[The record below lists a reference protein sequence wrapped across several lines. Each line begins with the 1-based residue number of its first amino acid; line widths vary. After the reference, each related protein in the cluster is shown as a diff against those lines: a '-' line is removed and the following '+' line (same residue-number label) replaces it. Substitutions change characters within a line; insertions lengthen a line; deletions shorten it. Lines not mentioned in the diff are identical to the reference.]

1 MTALASARPP
11 RAAAAAPGLASV
23 VDLRPAPDME
33 PDDDALMARA
43 GGGDQRAF
51 ARLVARHGPR
61 AQAVAHR
68 FTGSAAEAEDIVQ
81 EAFWRVW
88 RSADRWAPG
97 GARFSTWLHRVVV
110 NLCVD
115 HDRRKR
121 IRRFLPFADLFDPP
135 ADDPGPAREAEARG
149 EIAAVRADILALPA
163 RQRAALLL
171 AADGERSNAE
181 IAATLGASEKAVESM
196 LVRARRT
203 LRARQA
209 AREESAR

>member
-1 MTALASARPP
+1 MTAHLRLASASGAHVRVP
-11 RAAAAAPGLASV
+11 APEARSASV
-23 VDLRPAPDME
+23 DPE
-33 PDDDALMARA
+33 GDDALVARVA
-43 GGGDQRAF
+43 GGDQRAF

-68 FTGSAAEAEDIVQ
+68 FTGSAVDAEEIVQ

-88 RSADRWAPG
+88 RAAGRWTPG
-97 GARFSTWLHRVVV
+97 GALFSTWLHRIVV

-115 HDRRKR
+115 HDRRR
-121 IRRFLPFADLFDPP
+121 RLRRFLPFADAFDPP
-135 ADDPGPAREAEARG
+135 SDDVGAEQTLSDRDR
-149 EIAAVRADILALPA
+149 IAAVRGDILELPA

-181 IAATLGASEKAVESM
+181 IAETLETTEKAVESM

-209 AREESAR
+209 AREET

>member
-1 MTALASARPP
+1 MRDARTGAM
-11 RAAAAAPGLASV
+11 RAAERSAAA
-23 VDLRPAPDME
+23 DE
-33 PDDDALMARA
+33 PDDDALLALV

-51 ARLVARHGPR
+51 ARLVARHGPK

-68 FTGSAAEAEDIVQ
+68 FTGSASEAEDLVQ

-88 RSADRWAPG
+88 RSADRWRPG

-115 HDRRKR
+115 HDRRR
-121 IRRFLPFADLFDPP
+121 RLRRFLPFADAFDPP
-135 ADDPGPAREAEARG
+135 SDEVGPERSLSDRDEVDQ
-149 EIAAVRADILALPA
+149 VRADILTLPA

-181 IAATLGASEKAVESM
+181 IAEALEATEKAVESM

-203 LRARQA
+203 LRALQA
-209 AREESAR
+209 AREETRP

>member
-1 MTALASARPP
+1 MTALARMTDMRDGRAGAM
-11 RAAAAAPGLASV
+11 RAAE
-23 VDLRPAPDME
+23 RPATADE
-33 PDDDALMARA
+33 PDDDALLALV
-43 GGGDQRAF
+43 GDGDQRAF
-51 ARLVARHGPR
+51 ARLVARHGPK

-68 FTGSAAEAEDIVQ
+68 FTGSASEAEDLVQ

-88 RSADRWAPG
+88 KSADRWRPG

-115 HDRRKR
+115 HDRRR
-121 IRRFLPFADLFDPP
+121 RLRRFLPFADAFDPP
-135 ADDPGPAREAEARG
+135 SDEVGPERSLSDRDEVDQ
-149 EIAAVRADILALPA
+149 VRADILTLPA

-181 IAATLGASEKAVESM
+181 IAEALDATEKAVESM

-203 LRARQA
+203 LRALQA
-209 AREESAR
+209 AREETRP